1 MQLLRHL
8 YVQVLLGIA
17 LGVLVG
23 VVWPEVGVTL
33 KPLGDAF
40 VSLIKML
47 VTPVIFLTVVVGL
60 VSKDNLPKA
69 GRIGWRALLYFEIVT
84 TLALIIGLVVA
95 NVFKPGEGVHA
106 VLDAKDVQ
114 TVAGYTATG
123 SKQGLVDTLVHIIP
137 NTFFSAFVEGNTLQ
151 ILLIAV
157 LFGIAL
163 SKLGKTAEP
172 LVHALQ
178 KLSEVCFGMVKL
190 VTYLAPVAAAAA
202 MAFTVGKYGFHTL
215 SHLGQLILCVYL
227 TTGIF
232 IFVVLGALAY
242 WAGFSLWKILRY
254 LREEILVVIGTS
266 SSESALPRLMEKLE
280 KAGCHQSSVGLL
292 VPAGYSFNLDGTCIY
307 LTMAALFIAQ
317 ATQTPLTLGQQISL
331 LLILLVTSK
340 GAAGVTGSGLI
351 TLAVTLSTVGTI
363 PVEGI
368 ALILGVDRFMSEAR
382 AVTNF
387 IGNAVATFVISRWS
401 GDYDKSL
408 GRVVQR

>member
-1 MQLLRHL
+1 MRYLRLL
-8 YVQVLLGIA
+8 YVQVLLGIL
-17 LGVLVG
+17 LGIGLG
-23 VVWPEVGVTL
+23 GFYPQVGVTL

-47 VTPVIFLTVVVGL
+47 VTPIIFLTVVVGL

-69 GRIGWRALLYFEIVT
+69 GRLGWRALLYFEVIT
-84 TLALIIGLVVA
+84 TFALIIGLVVA
-95 NVFKPGEGVHA
+95 NVFQPGVGLQA
-106 VLDAKDVQ
+106 TLDAKDVQ
-114 TVAGYTATG
+114 TVAGYTSTG
-123 SKQGLVDTLVHIIP
+123 KQGLVDTLVHIIP
-137 NTFFSAFVEGNTLQ
+137 KTFFSAFVEGDTLQ

-163 SKLGKTAEP
+163 GRLGKSAEP
-172 LVHALQ
+172 LVHLMQ
-178 KLSEVCFGMVKL
+178 KLSEACFGMVKI

-232 IFVVLGALAY
+232 IFVVLGLVAA
-242 WAGFSLWKILRY
+242 WGGFSLWKILKY
-254 LREEILVVIGTS
+254 LREEIFVVIGTS

-317 ATQTPLTLGQQISL
+317 ATQTPLTLAQQVSL

-368 ALILGVDRFMSEAR
+368 ALIIGVDRFMSEAR

-401 GDYDKSL
+401 GDYDETM
-408 GRVVQR
+408 GRAVRR